1 MAKSRFVVSKAV
13 SYKGPRVYRLESM
26 KTVMK
31 SFNLPSILTS
41 SLLIPG
47 LILAGL
53 AACRD
58 APPAVP
64 AAERPASAVSAA
76 SAASDPSSAP
86 VPSEPDGPSYV
97 GVIVASE
104 SVNLSSELRGRLES
118 VSVRPGDR
126 VRKGA
131 VLAEI
136 QPLNLPEQ
144 IVSAD
149 AAVQMARSGVSQA
162 ETALRLAR
170 ERVSR
175 VEAAPDMFSAEQ
187 RSVAQGA
194 LETTGKELESSR
206 SRLVQAESEL
216 QRLRGQ
222 SARRVLRAP
231 TDGWVAAR
239 LLDPGAL
246 VEAGQTVVSLKR
258 GDRSILRFAVP
269 PAEAAHWPAGTKIL
283 WRPEGGDSAY
293 PAAIARVAQQ
303 VDPASQMVFV
313 EADLGASADGEP
325 GLIRDGLVVRVV
337 REAGRVP
344 RS

>member
-1 MAKSRFVVSKAV
+1 
-13 SYKGPRVYRLESM
+13 M
-26 KTVMK
+26 KTAMK
-31 SFNLPSILTS
+31 LLNSSCSILFAS
-41 SLLIPG
+41 G
-47 LILAGL
+47 LALAGL

-58 APPAVP
+58 FPPPAPPPAPPAAP
-64 AAERPASAVSAA
+64 AIESPA
-76 SAASDPSSAP
+76 DAP
-86 VPSEPDGPSYV
+86 VPADGPSYV

-126 VRKGA
+126 VRKGTA
-131 VLAEI
+131 LAEI

-149 AAVQMARSGVSQA
+149 AAVQVARSGVSQA

-175 VEAAPDMFSAEQ
+175 VESAPDMFSAEQ
-187 RSVAQGA
+187 RSVAQGGR
-194 LETTGKELESSR
+194 ETTEKELESSR

-231 TDGWVAAR
+231 VDGWVAAR

-269 PAEAAHWPAGTKIL
+269 PAEAASWPAGTKIL
-283 WRPEGGDSAY
+283 WRPEGGDAGH
-293 PAAIARVAQQ
+293 PAAVARVAQQ

-313 EADLGASADGEP
+313 EADLGAAGGLTDG
-325 GLIRDGLVVRVV
+325 LVRDGLVVRVA
-337 REAGRVP
+337 RAVP
-344 RS
+344 RL